1 MTPEGFLNGLERSP
15 EQVYALCR
23 SESAVAE
30 DIAKYYGVFL
40 RDPKIAVRIL
50 DRSGRAPAV
59 LDGAVKRAY
68 RFRIG
73 RAVRLS
79 ELLALSGGITDD
91 AGGEITI
98 LRSPTSNCEPYP
110 GETRVASTRTIRI
123 TDMLEG
129 AEGSNP
135 YIVAGDQIRVVEAL
149 PIFLIGGI
157 EVPKPIKAR
166 PGISLS
172 RAVAMAGGL
181 SKTAVASNV
190 TIFRREGNARRTMKA
205 GLTEIAAG
213 RAEDPL
219 LEPFDVVDIAEKGRA
234 ERKLPPS
241 EESAPERRPSGYPL
255 RIIE

>member
-1 MTPEGFLNGLERSP
+1 VDVAGSFEFDWRGGLTPEGFLNGLERSP
-15 EQVYALCR
+15 EQIYALCR

-30 DIAKYYGVFL
+30 DIARHYGVFL
-40 RDPKIAVRIL
+40 REPRVTVRIL
-50 DRSGRAPAV
+50 DRSGRAVAV

-98 LRSPTSNCEPYP
+98 LRSPASNCEPHP
-110 GETRVASTRTIRI
+110 GETRAASTRTIRI

-135 YIVAGDQIRVVEAL
+135 YIVAGDDIRVVEAL
-149 PIFLIGGI
+149 PIYLIGGI
-157 EVPKPIKAR
+157 EVPRPIKAR

-181 SKTAVASNV
+181 TKSAVAANV
-190 TIFRREGNARRTMKA
+190 TIFRREGNARRTLKA
-205 GLTEIAAG
+205 DLTEISAG
-213 RAEDPL
+213 RADDCYLSL
-219 LEPFDVVDIAEKGRA
+219 LTLLI
-234 ERKLPPS
+234 
-241 EESAPERRPSGYPL
+241 
-255 RIIE
+255 